1 MAIWNGS
8 TGGVS
13 QAQAQAACAAA
24 ITAASLPTAAEVS
37 TALVPTNLTHAITLG
52 AAKVIIAGTAG
63 FVIEVWGYT
72 ATASGSSGSLY
83 QVGWSDNDNSN
94 FVGWTPD
101 RQVGSIVTLTAYIA
115 SEVQPRAVGQPIFT
129 VPDGKAFAC
138 TSESVFDLEY
148 WYRVVAV

>member
-37 TALVPTNLTHAITLG
+37 TALVPTNLTHAVTLG
-52 AAKVIIAGTAG
+52 AANVIIAGTAG

-94 FVGWTPD
+94 FVAWTPS
-101 RQVGSIVTLTAYIA
+101 RQAGSIVTTSQYIA
-115 SEVQPRAVGQPIFT
+115 SELQPRAVGQPIFT

-138 TSESVFDLEY
+138 ASESVFDLEY